1 MKAALTRRLA
11 CDDDHLAAQDPSIFT
26 VLTAQSDEV
35 GVAVCD
41 FVIVPPRWAVQE
53 HTFRCGT
60 DTLSIFLNWTQ
71 AWVFTFVVVVS
82 QSLLL
87 RTSPPYYHRN
97 CMSEFMGNIKGTYDA
112 KTKGFLPGGGSLH
125 QIMAAH
131 GPAADVLD
139 KASNA
144 ALAPVKM
151 PDDSLAFMFES
162 CHMFRLTDFALNGPQ
177 RDHEYQDCWANM
189 PVFFDAAKK

>member
-1 MKAALTRRLA
+1 MSMS
-11 CDDDHLAAQDPSIFT
+11 AQDPSIFT

-41 FVIVPPRWAVQE
+41 FVIFPPRWAVQE
-53 HTFRCGT
+53 HTFRCAHCCVCLFLGRARFFSWFLISCCSRS
-60 DTLSIFLNWTQ
+60 LSL
-71 AWVFTFVVVVS
+71 S
-82 QSLLL
+82 LSLLSP
-87 RTSPPYYHRN
+87 TSPPYYHRN

-177 RDHEYQDCWANM
+177 RDHEYQDCWGNM
-189 PVFFDAAKK
+189 PVYFDAAKK